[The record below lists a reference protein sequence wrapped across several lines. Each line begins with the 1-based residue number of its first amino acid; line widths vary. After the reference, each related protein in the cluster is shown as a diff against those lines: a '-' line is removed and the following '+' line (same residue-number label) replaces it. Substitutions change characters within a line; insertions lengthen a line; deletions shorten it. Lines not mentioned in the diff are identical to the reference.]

1 MQIDEIFPGIY
12 LVIVDVI
19 IYFYDT
25 NKLEDF
31 SNRKNIFH
39 SASWSQL
46 SAKQK
51 RRTWNTCFYA

>member
-12 LVIVDVI
+12 LVIEAHIDVI

-31 SNRKNIFH
+31 PIVKKKAFH
-39 SASWSQL
+39 SRELISIKCQT
-46 SAKQK
+46 K
-51 RRTWNTCFYA
+51 

>member
-12 LVIVDVI
+12 LVIEAHIDVI

-31 SNRKNIFH
+31 PIPFKLISIKC
-39 SASWSQL
+39 Q
-46 SAKQK
+46 QK
-51 RRTWNTCFYA
+51 RRT